1 MKKKLI
7 TTNDNMNSIYMG
19 LYNIVL
25 YKYYP
30 IKIPV
35 LTFYTFWV
43 ELYKVWRKSLKVR
56 ERTLREGTWPCCFSQ
71 NASRCT
77 CFLHWGRCHDKQ
89 MNTVLSDMVGLHG
102 EGGASS
108 CNSLQTR
115 NKQLTDWVWGSHFED
130 HSFRD
135 YHKSSIIVI

>member
-35 LTFYTFWV
+35 LTFYTF
-43 ELYKVWRKSLKVR
+43 
-56 ERTLREGTWPCCFSQ
+56 
-71 NASRCT
+71 
-77 CFLHWGRCHDKQ
+77 
-89 MNTVLSDMVGLHG
+89 
-102 EGGASS
+102 
-108 CNSLQTR
+108 
-115 NKQLTDWVWGSHFED
+115 
-130 HSFRD
+130 
-135 YHKSSIIVI
+135 